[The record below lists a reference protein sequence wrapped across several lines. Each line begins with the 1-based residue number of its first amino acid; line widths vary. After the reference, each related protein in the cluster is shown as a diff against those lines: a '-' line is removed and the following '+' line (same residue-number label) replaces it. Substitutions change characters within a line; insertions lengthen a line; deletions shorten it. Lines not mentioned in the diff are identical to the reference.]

1 MTKGV
6 INLDI
11 KYIDGGVTAP
21 NGFLAS
27 GVHCGLKQGSLKKD
41 LALIY
46 SEVPAAAAGM
56 YTKNKVK
63 GAPIYVTKE
72 HLSNKKAQAIII
84 NSGNANTCN
93 GDDGLIKAKKMTSL
107 QANKLNLKTE
117 DVLVASTGVIG
128 VPLNIDAI
136 KDGIPMLT
144 EKLSKEGS
152 NDASLAIMTTDTF
165 QKQLAVEFYIGDKKI
180 TMGAMAKGS
189 GMIEPNM
196 GTMLSFITTDLSIA
210 PELLHESLQSSV
222 GVTYNRVSVDGD
234 TSTNDM
240 VLILANGLAENPT
253 ITEKDESYNTF
264 LNALTE
270 LNTIMAKNI
279 AKDGEGATKLL
290 ECQIIGAKNEK
301 DAVVLGK
308 SVINSSLVKTA
319 MFGSDANWGRILCAL
334 GYANI
339 DFDPEK
345 VDVAFESKAGSIKVC
360 ESGSSLPF
368 DEDIAKKVLSENEI
382 VIKVNLSLGDYSAYV
397 WGCDLSYEYVK
408 INGDYRS

>member
-1 MTKGV
+1 M
-6 INLDI
+6 DI
-11 KYIDGGVTAP
+11 KYIDGGVTSP
-21 NGFLAS
+21 KGFLAS
-27 GVHCGLKQGSLKKD
+27 GIYCGLKKSNLQKD

-46 SEVPAAAAGM
+46 SEVPAVAAGM

-63 GAPIYVTKE
+63 GAPIYITKE
-72 HLSNKKAQAIII
+72 HLTNKKAQAIII

-93 GDDGLIKAKKMTSL
+93 GDDGLNKAKKMTSL
-107 QANKLNLKTE
+107 QAKELKLKAD

-136 KDGIPMLT
+136 KNGIPLLT
-144 EKLSKEGS
+144 EKLSKDGS
-152 NDASLAIMTTDTF
+152 DDASSAIMTTDTF
-165 QKQLAVEFYIGDKKI
+165 KKQLAVEFYLGEKKI
-180 TMGAMAKGS
+180 TIGSMAKGS

-196 GTMLSFITTDLSIA
+196 GTMLSFITTDLSIS
-210 PELLHESLQSSV
+210 PELLNEALSSSV
-222 GVTYNRVSVDGD
+222 SVTYNRVSVDGD

-240 VLILANGLAENPT
+240 VLILANGLAENT
-253 ITEKDESYNTF
+253 KITEKDENYDVF
-264 LNALTE
+264 LKVLTS

-290 ECQIIGAKNEK
+290 ECQILGALSEK

-334 GYANI
+334 GYTDIN
-339 DFDPEK
+339 FDPEK
-345 VDVAFESKAGSIKVC
+345 VDVSFESPAGSIKVC
-360 ESGSSLPF
+360 EAGSPLPF
-368 DEDIAKKVLSENEI
+368 DEDKAKEILNENEI
-382 VIKVNLSLGDYSAYV
+382 IIKVNLFLGDHSAYV

>member
-1 MTKGV
+1 M
-6 INLDI
+6 DI

-21 NGFLAS
+21 SGFLAS
-27 GVHCGLKQGSLKKD
+27 GIYCGLKKSNLQKD

-63 GAPIYVTKE
+63 GAPIYITKE
-72 HLSNKKAQAIII
+72 HLTNKKAQAIII

-93 GDDGLIKAKKMTSL
+93 GDDGLHKAEKMTCL
-107 QANKLNLKTE
+107 QAKELKLKAD

-136 KDGIPMLT
+136 KDGIPLLT
-144 EKLSKEGS
+144 EKLSKQGFD
-152 NDASLAIMTTDTF
+152 DASSAIMTTDTF
-165 QKQLAVEFYIGDKKI
+165 KKQLALEFYIGDKKVTI
-180 TMGAMAKGS
+180 GGMAKGS

-196 GTMLSFITTDLSIA
+196 GTMLSFITTDLSIS
-210 PELLHESLQSSV
+210 PELLTEALKSSV
-222 GVTYNRVSVDGD
+222 TITYNRVSVDGD

-240 VLILANGLAENPT
+240 ILILANGLAENPT
-253 ITEKDESYNTF
+253 ITEKDENYDAF
-264 LNALTE
+264 LKALTE

-290 ECQIIGAKNEK
+290 ECQIIGARSEE

-334 GYANI
+334 GYTKI

-345 VDVAFESKAGSIKVC
+345 VDVSFESPAGSIKVC
-360 ESGSSLPF
+360 EAGSSLPF

-382 VIKVNLSLGDYSAYV
+382 IIKVNLFLGDYSAYV

>member
-1 MTKGV
+1 
-6 INLDI
+6 LDI

-21 NGFLAS
+21 KGFLAS
-27 GVHCGLKQGSLKKD
+27 GIHCGLKKSNLKKD

-63 GAPIYVTKE
+63 GAPIYITKE
-72 HLSNKKAQAIII
+72 HLTNKKAQAIII

-93 GDDGLIKAKKMTSL
+93 GDDGLHKAKKMTSL
-107 QANKLNLKTE
+107 QAKELKLKA
-117 DVLVASTGVIG
+117 DDILVASTGVIG

-136 KDGIPMLT
+136 KDGIPLLT
-144 EKLSKEGS
+144 EKLSKEGFD
-152 NDASLAIMTTDTF
+152 DASSAIMTTDTF
-165 QKQLAVEFYIGDKKI
+165 KKQLALEFYIDDKKI
-180 TMGAMAKGS
+180 TIGSMAKGS

-196 GTMLSFITTDLSIA
+196 GTMLSFLTTDLSIS
-210 PELLHESLQSSV
+210 PELLDEALRSSV
-222 GVTYNRVSVDGD
+222 AITYNRVSVDGD

-240 VLILANGLAENPT
+240 ILILANGLAKNPT
-253 ITEKDESYNTF
+253 ITEKDENYNTF
-264 LNALTE
+264 LDALTT

-290 ECQIIGAKNEK
+290 ECQIIGANTEQ

-334 GYANI
+334 GYTKI

-345 VDVAFESKAGSIKVC
+345 VDVSFESSAGTIKVC
-360 ESGSSLPF
+360 EAGSSLPF
-368 DEDIAKKVLSENEI
+368 DEYKAKEILNENEI
-382 VIKVNLSLGDYSAYV
+382 IIKVNLFLGDYSAYV

>member
-1 MTKGV
+1 M
-6 INLDI
+6 DI

-27 GVHCGLKQGSLKKD
+27 GIYCGLKKSNLQKD

-46 SEVPAAAAGM
+46 SEVPAVAAGM

-63 GAPIYVTKE
+63 GAPIYITKE
-72 HLSNKKAQAIII
+72 HLTNKKAQAIII

-93 GDDGLIKAKKMTSL
+93 GDDGLNKAKKMTSL
-107 QANKLNLKTE
+107 QAKELKLKAG
-117 DVLVASTGVIG
+117 DILVASTGVIG

-136 KDGIPMLT
+136 KNGIPLLT
-144 EKLSKEGS
+144 EKLSKDGFD
-152 NDASLAIMTTDTF
+152 DASSAIMTTDTF
-165 QKQLAVEFYIGDKKI
+165 KKQLALEFYIGDKKI
-180 TMGAMAKGS
+180 TIGSMAKGS

-196 GTMLSFITTDLSIA
+196 GTMLSFITTDLSIS
-210 PELLHESLQSSV
+210 PELLDEALKSSV
-222 GVTYNRVSVDGD
+222 TVTYNRVSVDGD

-240 VLILANGLAENPT
+240 ILILANGLAENVT
-253 ITEKDESYNTF
+253 ITEKDENYDAF
-264 LNALTE
+264 LEALTT

-290 ECQIIGAKNEK
+290 ECQIIGANTED

-334 GYANI
+334 GYTKIN
-339 DFDPEK
+339 FDPEK
-345 VDVAFESKAGSIKVC
+345 VDVSFESPAGSIKVC
-360 ESGSSLPF
+360 EAGSSLPF
-368 DEDIAKKVLSENEI
+368 DEDKAKEILNENEI
-382 VIKVNLSLGDYSAYV
+382 IIKVNLFLGDYSAYV

>member
-1 MTKGV
+1 MN
-6 INLDI
+6 IN
-11 KYIDGGVTAP
+11 YIEGGITAP
-21 NGFLAS
+21 QGFLAS
-27 GVHCGLKQGSLKKD
+27 GIYCGLKKSNLKKD

-46 SEVPAAAAGM
+46 SEIPAVAAGM

-63 GAPIYVTKE
+63 GAPIYITKE
-72 HLSNKKAQAIII
+72 HLANKKAQAIII

-93 GDDGLIKAKKMTSL
+93 GDDGLKKAKKMTIL
-107 QANKLNLKTE
+107 QAKELNLKA
-117 DVLVASTGVIG
+117 DDILVASTGVIG

-136 KDGIPMLT
+136 KNGIPLLT
-144 EKLSKEGS
+144 EKLSKDGFE
-152 NDASLAIMTTDTF
+152 DASSAIMTTDTF
-165 QKQLAVEFYIGDKKI
+165 KKQFAVEFYLGDKKVTI
-180 TMGAMAKGS
+180 GAMAKGS

-196 GTMLSFITTDLSIA
+196 GTMLSFLTTDLSIS
-210 PELLHESLQSSV
+210 PELLTKALNSSV
-222 GVTYNRVSVDGD
+222 KLTYNRVSVDGD

-253 ITEKDESYNTF
+253 ITEEDENYNTF
-264 LNALTE
+264 LEVLTS

-290 ECQIIGAKNEK
+290 ECQIIGATTEE
-301 DAVVLGK
+301 DAVTLGK

-334 GYANI
+334 GYAKI

-345 VDVAFESKAGSIKVC
+345 VDVSFESSAGSIKVC
-360 ESGSSLPF
+360 ESGSSLAF
-368 DEDIAKKVLSENEI
+368 SEEKAKDILTQDEII
-382 VIKVNLSLGDYSAYV
+382 IKINLSLGNYNAYV

>member
-1 MTKGV
+1 M
-6 INLDI
+6 NI

-27 GVHCGLKQGSLKKD
+27 GIHCGLKPGSLKKD

-46 SEVPAAAAGM
+46 SEVPASAAGM

-63 GAPIYVTKE
+63 GAPIYITKE
-72 HLSNKKAQAIII
+72 HLTNKKAQAIII

-93 GDDGLIKAKKMTSL
+93 GDDGLLKAKKMTSL
-107 QANKLNLKTE
+107 QAKELNLKAD

-136 KDGIPMLT
+136 KSGIPMLT
-144 EKLSKEGS
+144 EKLSQDGA

-165 QKQLAVEFYIGDKKI
+165 QKQLAAEFYIGDKKI
-180 TMGAMAKGS
+180 TIGSMAKGS

-210 PELLHESLQSSV
+210 PELLHEALQASV
-222 GVTYNRVSVDGD
+222 GLTYNRVSVDGD

-253 ITEKDESYNTF
+253 ITEKDENYNTF

-290 ECQIIGAKNEK
+290 ECQILGAKSEK

-334 GYANI
+334 GYTNI

-345 VDVAFESKAGSIKVC
+345 VDVTFESSAGSIKVC
-360 ESGSSLPF
+360 EAGSSLPF

-382 VIKVNLSLGDYSAYV
+382 IIKVNLFLGDYSAYV

>member
-1 MTKGV
+1 M
-6 INLDI
+6 NI

-27 GVHCGLKQGSLKKD
+27 GIHCGLKKSNLKKD

-63 GAPIYVTKE
+63 GAPIYITKE

-93 GDDGLIKAKKMTSL
+93 GDDGLHKAKKMTSL
-107 QANKLNLKTE
+107 QAKELKLKT
-117 DVLVASTGVIG
+117 DDILVASTGVIG
-128 VPLNIDAI
+128 VPLNIDAV
-136 KDGIPMLT
+136 KSGIPLLT
-144 EKLSKEGS
+144 QKLSKDGA

-165 QKQLAVEFYIGDKKI
+165 QKQLAVEFYLGDKKVTI
-180 TMGAMAKGS
+180 GSMAKGS

-196 GTMLSFITTDLSIA
+196 GTMLSFLTTDISIA
-210 PELLHESLQSSV
+210 PELLNEALKSSV
-222 GVTYNRVSVDGD
+222 TVTYNRVSVDGD

-240 VLILANGLAENPT
+240 ILILANGLAENPT
-253 ITEKDESYNTF
+253 ITEKNDDYYTF
-264 LNALTE
+264 VEVLTN

-290 ECQIIGAKNEK
+290 ECQILGAKTEE
-301 DAVVLGK
+301 DAVILGK

-334 GYANI
+334 GYAKI
-339 DFDPEK
+339 DFNPEK
-345 VDVAFESKAGSIKVC
+345 VDVSFESSAGSIKVC
-360 ESGSSLPF
+360 EAGSSLPF
-368 DEDIAKKVLSENEI
+368 DEEIAKKVLNENEI
-382 VIKVNLSLGDYSAYV
+382 VIKVNLFLGNHDAYV

>member
-1 MTKGV
+1 
-6 INLDI
+6 LDI

-27 GVHCGLKQGSLKKD
+27 GIYCGLKKSNLQKD

-46 SEVPAAAAGM
+46 SEVPAVAAGM

-63 GAPIYVTKE
+63 GAPIYITKE
-72 HLSNKKAQAIII
+72 HLTNKKAQAIII

-93 GDDGLIKAKKMTSL
+93 GDDGLHKAKKMTSL
-107 QANKLNLKTE
+107 QAKELKLKT
-117 DVLVASTGVIG
+117 DDILVASTGVIG

-136 KDGIPMLT
+136 KDGIPLLT
-144 EKLSKEGS
+144 EKLSKEGFD
-152 NDASLAIMTTDTF
+152 DASSAIMTTDTF
-165 QKQLAVEFYIGDKKI
+165 KKQLALEFYIGDKKVTI
-180 TMGAMAKGS
+180 GSMAKGS

-196 GTMLSFITTDLSIA
+196 GTMLSFLTTDLSIS
-210 PELLHESLQSSV
+210 PELLDEALKSSV
-222 GVTYNRVSVDGD
+222 TVTYNRVSVDGD

-240 VLILANGLAENPT
+240 ILILANGLAENPT
-253 ITEKDESYNTF
+253 ITEKDENYDTF
-264 LNALTE
+264 LKALTK

-290 ECQIIGAKNEK
+290 ECQIIGANTEE

-334 GYANI
+334 GYTKI

-345 VDVAFESKAGSIKVC
+345 VDVSFESSSGSIKVC
-360 ESGSSLPF
+360 EAGSSLPF
-368 DEDIAKKVLSENEI
+368 DEDVAKKILSENEI
-382 VIKVNLSLGDYSAYV
+382 IIKVNLFLGNYSAYV

>member
-1 MTKGV
+1 MN
-6 INLDI
+6 IN
-11 KYIDGGVTAP
+11 YIDGGVTAP
-21 NGFLAS
+21 KGFLAS
-27 GVHCGLKQGSLKKD
+27 GIHCGLKQSNLKKD

-63 GAPIYVTKE
+63 GAPIYITKD
-72 HLSNKKAQAIII
+72 HLNNKKAQAIIV

-93 GDDGLIKAKKMTSL
+93 GDDGLQKAKKMASL
-107 QANKLNLKTE
+107 QAKELKLKTD

-136 KDGIPMLT
+136 KNGIPLLT
-144 EKLSKEGS
+144 EKLSKEGFD
-152 NDASLAIMTTDTF
+152 DASSAIMTTDTF
-165 QKQLAVEFYIGDKKI
+165 KKQIAIEFYLGNNKI
-180 TMGAMAKGS
+180 TIGAMAKGS

-196 GTMLSFITTDLSIA
+196 GTMLSFITTDLSIS
-210 PELLHESLQSSV
+210 PELLQEALKASV
-222 GVTYNRVSVDGD
+222 SVTYNRVSVDGD

-240 VLILANGLAENPT
+240 VLILANGLAENPA
-253 ITEKDESYNTF
+253 ITEKDENYNTF
-264 LNALTE
+264 LKVLTE
-270 LNTIMAKNI
+270 LNTLMAKNI

-290 ECQIIGAKNEK
+290 ECQIIGAKSEE
-301 DAVVLGK
+301 DAVILGK

-334 GYANI
+334 GYSNI
-339 DFDPEK
+339 NFDPEK
-345 VDVAFESKAGSIKVC
+345 VDVSFESPAGTIKVC
-360 ESGSSLPF
+360 EAGSSLPF
-368 DEDIAKKVLSENEI
+368 DENVAKKVLSENEI
-382 VIKVNLSLGDYSAYV
+382 IIKVNLFLGDYDAYV

>member
-1 MTKGV
+1 MN
-6 INLDI
+6 IN
-11 KYIDGGVTAP
+11 YIDGGVTAP

-46 SEVPAAAAGM
+46 SEVPAVAAGM

-63 GAPIYVTKE
+63 GAPIYITKE
-72 HLSNKKAQAIII
+72 HLANKKAQAIII

-93 GDDGLIKAKKMTSL
+93 GDDGLQKAKKMANL
-107 QANKLNLKTE
+107 QAKELNLKTD

-136 KDGIPMLT
+136 KNGIPLLT
-144 EKLSKEGS
+144 ERMSKEGFD
-152 NDASLAIMTTDTF
+152 DASSAIMTTDTF
-165 QKQLAVEFYIGDKKI
+165 KKQMALEFYIGDKKI
-180 TMGAMAKGS
+180 TIGSMAKGS

-196 GTMLSFITTDLSIA
+196 GTMLSFITTDLSIS
-210 PELLHESLQSSV
+210 PELLNEALKSSV
-222 GVTYNRVSVDGD
+222 SVTYNRVSVDGD

-240 VLILANGLAENPT
+240 ILILANGLAKNLT
-253 ITEKDESYNTF
+253 ITEKDENYDIF
-264 LNALTE
+264 VKVLTE
-270 LNTIMAKNI
+270 LNTKMAKNI

-290 ECQIIGAKNEK
+290 ECQIIGAKNEA
-301 DAVVLGK
+301 DAVTLGK

-339 DFDPEK
+339 DFNPEK
-345 VDVAFESKAGSIKVC
+345 VDVSFESSAGSIKVC
-360 ESGSSLPF
+360 EAGSSLPF

-382 VIKVNLSLGDYSAYV
+382 IIKVNLFLGNHSAYV

>member
-1 MTKGV
+1 MN
-6 INLDI
+6 IN
-11 KYIDGGVTAP
+11 YIDGGVTAP

-27 GVHCGLKQGSLKKD
+27 GIHCGLKKDNLKKD

-46 SEVPAAAAGM
+46 SEVPAASAGM

-72 HLSNKKAQAIII
+72 HLKNKKAQAIII

-93 GDDGLIKAKKMTSL
+93 GDDGLNKAEKMTSL
-107 QANKLNLKTE
+107 QAKALSLKAD

-136 KDGIPMLT
+136 KDGIPLLT
-144 EKLSKEGS
+144 ERLSKDGS

-165 QKQLAVEFYIGDKKI
+165 QKQLALEFFIGDKKVTI
-180 TMGAMAKGS
+180 GSMAKGS

-210 PELLHESLQSSV
+210 PELLTEALKTSV
-222 GVTYNRVSVDGD
+222 NATYNRVSVDGD

-240 VLILANGLAENPT
+240 ILILANGLAENPT
-253 ITEKDESYNTF
+253 ITEKNENYYTF
-264 LNALTE
+264 LKVLTE

-290 ECQIIGAKNEK
+290 ECQILGAKTEE
-301 DAVVLGK
+301 DAVILGK

-334 GYANI
+334 GYAKI

-345 VDVAFESKAGSIKVC
+345 VNVSFESSAGSIKVC
-360 ESGSSLPF
+360 EAGSSLPF
-368 DEDIAKKVLSENEI
+368 DEDIAKNVLSENEI
-382 VIKVNLSLGDYSAYV
+382 VIKVNLFLGDHDAYV

>member
-1 MTKGV
+1 M
-6 INLDI
+6 DI

-27 GVHCGLKQGSLKKD
+27 GIYCGLKKSNLQKD

-46 SEVPAAAAGM
+46 SEVPAVAAGM

-63 GAPIYVTKE
+63 GAPIYITKE
-72 HLSNKKAQAIII
+72 HLTNKKAQAIII

-93 GDDGLIKAKKMTSL
+93 GDDGLNKAKKMASL
-107 QANKLNLKTE
+107 QAKELQLKTD

-136 KDGIPMLT
+136 KDGIPLLT
-144 EKLSKEGS
+144 EKLSKQGFD
-152 NDASLAIMTTDTF
+152 DASSAIMTTDTF
-165 QKQLAVEFYIGDKKI
+165 KKQLALKFYIGDKKI
-180 TMGAMAKGS
+180 TIGSMAKGS

-196 GTMLSFITTDLSIA
+196 GTMLSFITTDLSIS
-210 PELLHESLQSSV
+210 PQLLHEALKCSV
-222 GVTYNRVSVDGD
+222 KLTYNRVSVDGD

-240 VLILANGLAENPT
+240 ILILANGLAENPT
-253 ITEKDESYNTF
+253 ITEKDENYDSF
-264 LNALTE
+264 LKVLTE

-290 ECQIIGAKNEK
+290 ECQIIGANTED

-334 GYANI
+334 GYTTI

-345 VDVAFESKAGSIKVC
+345 VDVSFESPAGSIKVC
-360 ESGSSLPF
+360 EAGSSLPF
-368 DEDIAKKVLSENEI
+368 DEDMAKKVLSENEI
-382 VIKVNLSLGDYSAYV
+382 IIKVNLFLGDYSAYV

>member
-1 MTKGV
+1 M
-6 INLDI
+6 DI

-165 QKQLAVEFYIGDKKI
+165 QKQLTVEFYIGDKKI

-210 PELLHESLQSSV
+210 PELLHEALQSSV